1 MRGQVWHCMNGVWH
15 KSPATCAFHSY
26 CSWVIKV
33 VVIVLGDFVWVGES
47 LCLGWSQGD
56 VGRCPGECALAGHEW
71 RELKEKKGRMLKA
84 TKRVCKT
91 RVNGQSDCYLMR
103 FLRSC
108 VTQPPLSVKQPQIV
122 CIVPS
127 LDPVLHIPSTGS
139 RLIGEPSVITLMWQY
154 KTHHQHFLIFRCNDL
169 EVFSQ
174 EISRNQHEN

>member
-1 MRGQVWHCMNGVWH
+1 MSVLTRHIYARYLNAVQKKEKKLLSCIRRTLVPTKELNENKDRDLMRGQVWHCMNGVWH

-91 RVNGQSDCYLMR
+91 RVNGQSDCYLVR
-103 FLRSC
+103 FSAKL
-108 VTQPPLSVKQPQIV
+108 
-122 CIVPS
+122 
-127 LDPVLHIPSTGS
+127 
-139 RLIGEPSVITLMWQY
+139 
-154 KTHHQHFLIFRCNDL
+154 
-169 EVFSQ
+169 
-174 EISRNQHEN
+174 